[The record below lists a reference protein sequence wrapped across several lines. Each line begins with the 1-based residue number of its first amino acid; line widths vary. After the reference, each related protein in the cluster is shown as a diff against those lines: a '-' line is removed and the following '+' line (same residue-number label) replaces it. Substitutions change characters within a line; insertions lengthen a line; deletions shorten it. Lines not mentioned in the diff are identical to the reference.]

1 MWLLLLR
8 LLLRL
13 VRQVL
18 RRLELGLVLVL
29 LRRLQLL
36 QLVLVLLRLLW
47 LLARRRQLL
56 LVLLVLLWLR
66 ALLWL
71 LMLLLLLRGGVL
83 RIAAITTI
91 IITTTTTTTTTVG
104 RRLLLSLLLA
114 RVLLLLVCR
123 VALLWRQLEL
133 ALDVSGAGRVDKC
146 PSLTAR
152 VAVVPQ
158 DVVEV
163 RPSEDGGG
171 GCSSHG
177 ALMGAVAWKVMEDAC
192 SRQRVS
198 HARTAGAFTFLCC
211 SQRCGSRLC

>member
-1 MWLLLLR
+1 MLVLLA
-8 LLLRL
+8 
-13 VRQVL
+13 RQAL
-18 RRLELGLVLVL
+18 RRLELELVLVL

-36 QLVLVLLRLLW
+36 LW
-47 LLARRRQLL
+47 
-56 LVLLVLLWLR
+56 LLVLLWLR
-66 ALLWL
+66 
-71 LMLLLLLRGGVL
+71 MLLLLLLGGVL
-83 RIAAITTI
+83 RIAAMTTI
-91 IITTTTTTTTTVG
+91 IITTTTTTTTTTTATTTVG
-104 RRLLLSLLLA
+104 LRLLLSLLLA

>member
-1 MWLLLLR
+1 MLVLLLLS
-8 LLLRL
+8 
-13 VRQVL
+13 RQAL
-18 RRLELGLVLVL
+18 RRLELELVLVL

-36 QLVLVLLRLLW
+36 
-47 LLARRRQLL
+47 
-56 LVLLVLLWLR
+56 LVLLVLLWLLV
-66 ALLWL
+66 AQ
-71 LMLLLLLRGGVL
+71 
-83 RIAAITTI
+83 
-91 IITTTTTTTTTVG
+91 
-104 RRLLLSLLLA
+104 
-114 RVLLLLVCR
+114 VLLLLVCR

>member
-1 MWLLLLR
+1 MWTAR
-8 LLLRL
+8 LLPL
-13 VRQVL
+13 
-18 RRLELGLVLVL
+18 
-29 LRRLQLL
+29 
-36 QLVLVLLRLLW
+36 
-47 LLARRRQLL
+47 
-56 LVLLVLLWLR
+56 
-66 ALLWL
+66 
-71 LMLLLLLRGGVL
+71 
-83 RIAAITTI
+83 
-91 IITTTTTTTTTVG
+91 
-104 RRLLLSLLLA
+104 RLLLSLLLA

-123 VALLWRQLEL
+123 GALLWRQLEL

-211 SQRCGSRLC
+211 SQRCGSRLCQRCRPLKGGWCACNCASSFIVKHESWAAADPGGSATASGAKVQ

>member
-1 MWLLLLR
+1 M
-8 LLLRL
+8 
-13 VRQVL
+13 
-18 RRLELGLVLVL
+18 
-29 LRRLQLL
+29 
-36 QLVLVLLRLLW
+36 
-47 LLARRRQLL
+47 L
-56 LVLLVLLWLR
+56 LVLLVLLWLLV
-66 ALLWL
+66 AQ
-71 LMLLLLLRGGVL
+71 
-83 RIAAITTI
+83 
-91 IITTTTTTTTTVG
+91 
-104 RRLLLSLLLA
+104 
-114 RVLLLLVCR
+114 VLLLLVCR

-133 ALDVSGAGRVDKC
+133 ALDVSGAGRVDKR

>member
-1 MWLLLLR
+1 M
-8 LLLRL
+8 
-13 VRQVL
+13 
-18 RRLELGLVLVL
+18 LVLL
-29 LRRLQLL
+29 LRRL
-36 QLVLVLLRLLW
+36 
-47 LLARRRQLL
+47 QLL
-56 LVLLVLLWLR
+56 LVLLVLLRPLV
-66 ALLWL
+66 LL
-71 LMLLLLLRGGVL
+71 GGVL

-91 IITTTTTTTTTVG
+91 IITTTTTTTTTTTATTTTVG

-177 ALMGAVAWKVMEDAC
+177 ALMGAMAWKVMEDAC

-211 SQRCGSRLC
+211 SQRCGSRFC

>member
-1 MWLLLLR
+1 MLLLL
-8 LLLRL
+8 LLL
-13 VRQVL
+13 
-18 RRLELGLVLVL
+18 
-29 LRRLQLL
+29 
-36 QLVLVLLRLLW
+36 
-47 LLARRRQLL
+47 
-56 LVLLVLLWLR
+56 LLVLLWLR

-71 LMLLLLLRGGVL
+71 LMLLLLLLGGAL

-91 IITTTTTTTTTVG
+91 IITTTTTTTTTTATTVG

-177 ALMGAVAWKVMEDAC
+177 ALMGAMAWKVMEDAC
-192 SRQRVS
+192 SRQRFS

>member
-1 MWLLLLR
+1 MLLLLLLR
-8 LLLRL
+8 
-13 VRQVL
+13 
-18 RRLELGLVLVL
+18 
-29 LRRLQLL
+29 
-36 QLVLVLLRLLW
+36 RLLV
-47 LLARRRQLL
+47 L
-56 LVLLVLLWLR
+56 LVLLVLLWL
-66 ALLWL
+66 LVEL
-71 LMLLLLLRGGVL
+71 
-83 RIAAITTI
+83 
-91 IITTTTTTTTTVG
+91 
-104 RRLLLSLLLA
+104 
-114 RVLLLLVCR
+114 VLLLLVCR

-152 VAVVPQ
+152 VVAPP

-177 ALMGAVAWKVMEDAC
+177 ALMGAMAWKVMEDAC

>member
-1 MWLLLLR
+1 ML
-8 LLLRL
+8 
-13 VRQVL
+13 
-18 RRLELGLVLVL
+18 L
-29 LRRLQLL
+29 LRRL
-36 QLVLVLLRLLW
+36 
-47 LLARRRQLL
+47 QLL
-56 LVLLVLLWLR
+56 LVLLVLLRPLV
-66 ALLWL
+66 LL
-71 LMLLLLLRGGVL
+71 GGVL

-91 IITTTTTTTTTVG
+91 IITTTTTTTTTTTATTTVG

-177 ALMGAVAWKVMEDAC
+177 ALMGAVTWKVMEDAC

>member
-1 MWLLLLR
+1 MLLLA
-8 LLLRL
+8 
-13 VRQVL
+13 RQAL
-18 RRLELGLVLVL
+18 RRLELELVLVL

-36 QLVLVLLRLLW
+36 LG
-47 LLARRRQLL
+47 
-56 LVLLVLLWLR
+56 LLVLLWLR
-66 ALLWL
+66 
-71 LMLLLLLRGGVL
+71 MLLLLLLGGVL
-83 RIAAITTI
+83 RIAAMTTI
-91 IITTTTTTTTTVG
+91 IITTTTTTTTATTTVG
-104 RRLLLSLLLA
+104 LRLLLSLLLA

>member
-1 MWLLLLR
+1 MLLLA
-8 LLLRL
+8 
-13 VRQVL
+13 RQAL
-18 RRLELGLVLVL
+18 RRLELELVLVL

-36 QLVLVLLRLLW
+36 
-47 LLARRRQLL
+47 
-56 LVLLVLLWLR
+56 LVLLVLLWLLV
-66 ALLWL
+66 AQ
-71 LMLLLLLRGGVL
+71 
-83 RIAAITTI
+83 
-91 IITTTTTTTTTVG
+91 
-104 RRLLLSLLLA
+104 
-114 RVLLLLVCR
+114 VLLLLVCR

>member
-1 MWLLLLR
+1 M
-8 LLLRL
+8 
-13 VRQVL
+13 
-18 RRLELGLVLVL
+18 E
-29 LRRLQLL
+29 
-36 QLVLVLLRLLW
+36 
-47 LLARRRQLL
+47 AMAATL
-56 LVLLVLLWLR
+56 LVPLLPL
-66 ALLWL
+66 
-71 LMLLLLLRGGVL
+71 
-83 RIAAITTI
+83 
-91 IITTTTTTTTTVG
+91 
-104 RRLLLSLLLA
+104 RLLLSLLLA
-114 RVLLLLVCR
+114 RVLLLRVCR

>member
-8 LLLRL
+8 LLLLLLMLMLRRLLLLLLLRRLLVLLLLRL

-18 RRLELGLVLVL
+18 RRLELGLGLVL
-29 LRRLQLL
+29 LRQL
-36 QLVLVLLRLLW
+36 
-47 LLARRRQLL
+47 QLL
-56 LVLLVLLWLR
+56 LVLLVLLLR
-66 ALLWL
+66 
-71 LMLLLLLRGGVL
+71 
-83 RIAAITTI
+83 
-91 IITTTTTTTTTVG
+91 
-104 RRLLLSLLLA
+104 
-114 RVLLLLVCR
+114 VCR

>member
-1 MWLLLLR
+1 ML
-8 LLLRL
+8 
-13 VRQVL
+13 
-18 RRLELGLVLVL
+18 
-29 LRRLQLL
+29 
-36 QLVLVLLRLLW
+36 LVLLRLL
-47 LLARRRQLL
+47 L
-56 LVLLVLLWLR
+56 
-66 ALLWL
+66 LLWL
-71 LMLLLLLRGGVL
+71 LMLLLLLLLGGVL
-83 RIAAITTI
+83 LIAAMTT
-91 IITTTTTTTTTVG
+91 IITTTTTTTTPTTATTTTTSTTTVG
-104 RRLLLSLLLA
+104 LRLLLSLLLA
-114 RVLLLLVCR
+114 QELLLLVCR

-133 ALDVSGAGRVDKC
+133 ALNVSGAGRVDKC

-177 ALMGAVAWKVMEDAC
+177 ALMGAVTWKVMEDAC

-198 HARTAGAFTFLCC
+198 HARTAGAFAFLCC